1 MKIIHCDGL
10 DGYITR
16 LDWRNGVPHPDA
28 GPIERAVRFSDSD
41 AQAFMD
47 YLHREDRML
56 FSVENAPE
64 SAVNHEI
71 LSLLWE
77 ESDDDGT
84 LQESRM
90 RELFPHNPKAW
101 TCCDVPEAYRL
112 VTGVPIT
119 WEEARRAMKSPAPN
133 YL

>member
-47 YLHREDRML
+47 YLHRDDRML

-71 LSLLWE
+71 LSLLWD

-90 RELFPHNPKAW
+90 R
-101 TCCDVPEAYRL
+101 DR
-112 VTGVPIT
+112 
-119 WEEARRAMKSPAPN
+119 ARRELCDMLARERADEDFHAVVKARGWD
-133 YL
+133 YLIEEQN